1 VPRSVRRCRPDHG
14 SLCGYQPARVLEIVV
29 NQSDDARAKL
39 PHWLDSEWLEPIID
53 SGECIGTLVLIP
65 DALRRKA
72 TAFRGGLPRY
82 KLRRAVE
89 FVDAN
94 LDRVIHLKDMA
105 NVADVSLY
113 HFHRQF
119 KKTTGLTRMRVKPR
133 PSGQGRKARRP

>member
-1 VPRSVRRCRPDHG
+1 V
-14 SLCGYQPARVLEIVV
+14 
-29 NQSDDARAKL
+29 KL
-39 PHWLDSEWLEPIID
+39 PHWLEPEWLEPIID
-53 SGECIGTLVLIP
+53 HGECIGTLVLVP

-72 TAFRGGLPRY
+72 SAFQGGLPRY

-94 LDRVIHLKDMA
+94 LDRMIHLKDMA

-119 KKTTGLTRMRVKPR
+119 KKTTGLTPHLFRESIATRF
-133 PSGQGRKARRP
+133 